1 MTGTYALNDRT
12 RRIFIA
18 VLAFALVAGLAIATS
33 IAPAGADDPK
43 EFKLFVDEI
52 VDDIGTPST
61 TSTQV
66 TVTQG
71 STGATFTFQNPDDA
85 TNTQQA

>member
-1 MTGTYALNDRT
+1 MTGTYAPTNRA
-12 RRIFIA
+12 RRILIA

-52 VDDIGTPST
+52 VDDIRRFKVEDANKST
-61 TSTQV
+61 HLRWALVVAVVALIFLYRLATS
-66 TVTQG
+66 
-71 STGATFTFQNPDDA
+71 
-85 TNTQQA
+85 